1 MNVICVDDEFL
12 SMRRILSMCLDM
24 PEVSHAEGFTSAAEA
39 LAWLKDHTADV
50 ALLDIHMPD
59 MNGLALAEEIR
70 KRRPHTAIIFVTA
83 HSQYAIDA
91 FALHVSG
98 YLLKPVSKERLSAE
112 LAYAASARPS
122 PACAARIKVQTFG
135 YFEIMADGKRV
146 AFKRSKSKELLAL
159 LVDKRGGGMSRSQA
173 QAELWED
180 RDYDRQMQKQFDVIL
195 RSLRSTLREYGIGE
209 ILELQR
215 GFIRI
220 RPELLN
226 CDLYCFLDGDKNA
239 AREFRGEYMTGYSW
253 GRITEGYLSRLL

>member
-24 PEVSHAEGFTSAAEA
+24 PEVSHAEGFTSAAKA
-39 LAWLKDHTADV
+39 LSWLKEHTADV

-59 MNGLALAEEIR
+59 MNGLALAQEIR
-70 KRRPHTAIIFVTA
+70 KRRPYTAIIFVTA
-83 HSQYAIDA
+83 HSQYAVDA

-98 YLLKPVSKERLSAE
+98 YLLKPVSKERLFAE
-112 LAYAASARPS
+112 LAYAASTPPFRK
-122 PACAARIKVQTFG
+122 CEARIVVQTFG
-135 YFEIMADGKRV
+135 YFEITTDGKKV

-159 LVDKRGGGMSRSQA
+159 LVDKRGSGMTRSQA

-180 RDYDRQMQKQFDVIL
+180 REYNRQMQKQFDVIL
-195 RSLRSTLREYGIGE
+195 RSLRSTLQEYGIGE

-253 GRITEGYLSRLL
+253 ARITEGYLSRLL